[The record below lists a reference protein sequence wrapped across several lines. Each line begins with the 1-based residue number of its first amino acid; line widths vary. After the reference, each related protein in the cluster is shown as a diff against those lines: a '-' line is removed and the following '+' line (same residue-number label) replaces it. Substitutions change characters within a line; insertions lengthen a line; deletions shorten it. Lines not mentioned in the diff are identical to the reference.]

1 VAYPDQ
7 RKKSSRFDYLFLTIK
22 IAASAGAIL
31 WLASAV
37 QWDIIFDK
45 AVVVDWTILG
55 LSFIVYSIWVLPCAL
70 RWKQIT
76 ALCGYPITMGE
87 SMRGYL
93 IGAFFSAFLPTGK
106 GGDVVRGVLTARH
119 HGLSLGGVLA
129 TIFVERFIGFT
140 IALFFL
146 LFSSLLVISSI
157 AALKNVLIS
166 GTVLALF
173 IMTMVLICTNPM
185 IRKYLLIFAQKI
197 PISKLRNAA
206 NDIFKVFDICT
217 ENPMVMLST
226 LGFSILN
233 QLVLI
238 LSGYVMGFAIAGFNA
253 PWYSFPIVIPLGFIA
268 VLLPSIGGYGIREA
282 GFVIFFGWFG
292 VEKEAVVVY
301 AVLQLLFFWGFS
313 LIGAYFFV
321 SRKT

>member
-1 VAYPDQ
+1 MAHTDQ
-7 RKKSSRFDYLFLTIK
+7 MEKNSRFDYLFLALK

-31 WLASAV
+31 WLASTV
-37 QWDIIFDK
+37 QWNIIFDE

-55 LSFIVYSIWVLPCAL
+55 LSFFVYSIWVLPCAF

-76 ALCGYPITMGE
+76 ALCGYPITIGE

-106 GGDVVRGVLTARH
+106 GGDVVRGVLTAKKNDF
-119 HGLSLGGVLA
+119 SLGGVLA
-129 TIFVERFIGFT
+129 TIFVERFIGLT
-140 IALFFL
+140 VALL
-146 LFSSLLVISSI
+146 LLIFSSLIMIYRVV
-157 AALKNVLIS
+157 ALKNVLIS

-173 IMTMVLICTNPM
+173 IITMIV
-185 IRKYLLIFAQKI
+185 IFANPVIRRYFLIIVEKI
-197 PISKLRNAA
+197 PILKLRNAA
-206 NDIFKVFDICT
+206 NDIFKVFDTCM

-226 LGFSILN
+226 VGFSILN

-238 LSGYVMGFAIAGFNA
+238 ISGYIMGFAIASFNA
-253 PWYSFPIVIPLGFIA
+253 PLYSFPIVIPLGFIS
-268 VLLPSIGGYGIREA
+268 VLLPSIGGYGIREV

-321 SRKT
+321 YRKA